1 MFHENGLGG
10 LCIDKQE
17 ALRWYSAAAEN
28 GNVNA
33 RENLKFLQKEIGL
46 GKRTPHLLERLFSN
60 IWVTK
65 PPTGRTGRTG
75 RAGTITRCSSS
86 PGSLLMESDLD
97 SNESSRK
104 SIANRDSDKC
114 IWVI

>member
-1 MFHENGLGG
+1 VFHENGLGG

-65 PPTGRTGRTG
+65 PPTGR
-75 RAGTITRCSSS
+75 AGTITRCSSS
-86 PGSLLMESDLD
+86 PGSLLMESDLE
-97 SNESSRK
+97 SKESSRK